1 VQKTEGSA
9 LMSLLEVLRRNWPL
23 KVASFIV
30 GFTLW
35 LHVKTDQTYER
46 VVSLPL
52 EIREPSGRFVVS
64 NDVPRTVQVR
74 ISGSGKQILVGLRHA
89 RVVLKP
95 RVNRPEALTLDISTD
110 DVQGL
115 DPNRGIVVTNIEEPR
130 SVLLDFDFLEMREAQ
145 VIPRVGIGVK
155 PGYTVV
161 GDVRVDPPKVRLGG
175 PRNVIGSIRTVLTDS
190 VVLSDVSSDVG
201 ELVTLELPRE
211 MGLVASPETVRVRA
225 TVQALAERR
234 FSDIPVVVTNLPKRV
249 NLIANPAVVAV
260 DLTGGEHVL
269 ENVSADQISAEVD
282 YQQSAQGGGA
292 DLPVKVSVPPGVRVK
307 QITPEIVRLVPGQ
320 RSESVR

>member
-1 VQKTEGSA
+1 
-9 LMSLLEVLRRNWPL
+9 MSLLEILRRNWPL

-52 EIREPSGRFVVS
+52 EIKEPSGRFVVS
-64 NDVPRTVQVR
+64 NEVPRTVQVR

-95 RVNRPEALTLDISTD
+95 RVNRPESLTMDISTD

-115 DPNRGIVVTNIEEPR
+115 DPNHGIVVTNIEEPR
-130 SVLLDFDFLEMREAQ
+130 SLLLDFDFLEMREAQ

-161 GDVRVDPPKVRLGG
+161 GDVRVDPPIVRLGG
-175 PRNVIGSIRTVLTDS
+175 PRNVIGGHLVGLFWGFVFSLVDHVAVRASLACYA
-190 VVLSDVSSDVG
+190 LDVG
-201 ELVTLELPRE
+201 LSIFT
-211 MGLVASPETVRVRA
+211 LVATDTEHPPRGAPLSGWPSRASPRA
-225 TVQALAERR
+225 CWRR
-234 FSDIPVVVTNLPKRV
+234 SSWGSSCFP
-249 NLIANPAVVAV
+249 
-260 DLTGGEHVL
+260 
-269 ENVSADQISAEVD
+269 
-282 YQQSAQGGGA
+282 
-292 DLPVKVSVPPGVRVK
+292 
-307 QITPEIVRLVPGQ
+307 
-320 RSESVR
+320 